1 MSFKAGNTYTKW
13 TASAIM
19 QQHATIPCCM
29 PSLIYLF
36 SDVQT
41 EAVTVS
47 VVQLLRIVVRRL
59 LRAHVVYGPASKGT
73 VRSAG
78 VRKAG

>member
-1 MSFKAGNTYTKW
+1 
-13 TASAIM
+13 
-19 QQHATIPCCM
+19 M
-29 PSLIYLF
+29 PSLIYLL

-59 LRAHVVYGPASKGT
+59 LRAHVVNGPASKGGI
-73 VRSAG
+73 RRAG
-78 VRKAG
+78 

>member
-1 MSFKAGNTYTKW
+1 M
-13 TASAIM
+13 
-19 QQHATIPCCM
+19 
-29 PSLIYLF
+29 YLF

-59 LRAHVVYGPASKGT
+59 LRAHVVYGPASKGI
-73 VRSAG
+73 VKSAA